1 MPWIQG
7 WDFILGI
14 QNWEGQLQVVFEDL
28 KLEEVP
34 EREMF
39 SVYLLG
45 HRHSPDWGEDREPTQ
60 EGKEIQEENPA
71 GVVSWEPSE
80 G

>member
-1 MPWIQG
+1 MA
-7 WDFILGI
+7 
-14 QNWEGQLQVVFEDL
+14 FEDL

-45 HRHSPDWGEDREPTQ
+45 HRHSSDWGEDREPIQ
-60 EGKEIQEENPA
+60 EGKEKP
-71 GVVSWEPSE
+71 GGKPSRC
-80 G
+80 GILGAK